1 MTKKKCGFKQSKNRK
16 YFKGVSP
23 SFLSKNRIFYQQC
36 LFRKL
41 DQKRSFF
48 DILERKE
55 WLLDP
60 KKWSFKKSK
69 KSKFFKGV
77 SPWFLS
83 ENRIFDQGNC
93 LGKLSHKA
101 LFLDVLDRKECLDQ
115 KKCGFKQSKNR
126 KYFKGV
132 SPSFLSKNRIFYQQ
146 CLFRKLDQ
154 KRSFFDI
161 LERKEWLLDPKKW
174 SFKKSKKSKFFKGV
188 SPWFLSENRIFD
200 QGNCLGKLSHKA
212 LFLDVLDR
220 KECFLDHKHSFKN
233 SKNRKFFQGG

>member
-1 MTKKKCGFKQSKNRK
+1 MFYQGCLFRKLYQKRSIFYILERKEWLLDQKKCGFKQPKNRK

-23 SFLSKNRIFYQQC
+23 SFLAKNWIFYQQS

-83 ENRIFDQGNC
+83 KNRIFDQGNF
-93 LGKLSHKA
+93 LGKLSHKT
-101 LFLDVLDRKECLDQ
+101 
-115 KKCGFKQSKNR
+115 
-126 KYFKGV
+126 
-132 SPSFLSKNRIFYQQ
+132 
-146 CLFRKLDQ
+146 
-154 KRSFFDI
+154 
-161 LERKEWLLDPKKW
+161 
-174 SFKKSKKSKFFKGV
+174 
-188 SPWFLSENRIFD
+188 
-200 QGNCLGKLSHKA
+200 

-220 KECFLDHKHSFKN
+220 KECFLDHIHSFKN

>member
-1 MTKKKCGFKQSKNRK
+1 M
-16 YFKGVSP
+16 
-23 SFLSKNRIFYQQC
+23 FYQGC

-41 DQKRSFF
+41 YHKRSIFY
-48 DILERKE
+48 ILERKE
-55 WLLDP
+55 WL
-60 KKWSFKKSK
+60 
-69 KSKFFKGV
+69 
-77 SPWFLS
+77 
-83 ENRIFDQGNC
+83 
-93 LGKLSHKA
+93 
-101 LFLDVLDRKECLDQ
+101 LDQ

-146 CLFRKLDQ
+146 SLFRKLDQ

-161 LERKEWLLDPKKW
+161 LERKEWSLDPKKW

-188 SPWFLSENRIFD
+188 SPWFLSKNRIFD
-200 QGNCLGKLSHKA
+200 QGNFWGKLSHKA

-220 KECFLDHKHSFKN
+220 KECFLDDIHSFKN

>member
-1 MTKKKCGFKQSKNRK
+1 M
-16 YFKGVSP
+16 
-23 SFLSKNRIFYQQC
+23 FYQGC

-41 DQKRSFF
+41 YQKRSIFY
-48 DILERKE
+48 ILERKE
-55 WLLDP
+55 WL
-60 KKWSFKKSK
+60 
-69 KSKFFKGV
+69 
-77 SPWFLS
+77 
-83 ENRIFDQGNC
+83 
-93 LGKLSHKA
+93 
-101 LFLDVLDRKECLDQ
+101 LDQ

-174 SFKKSKKSKFFKGV
+174 SFKKSK
-188 SPWFLSENRIFD
+188 SPRFLSKNRIFD
-200 QGNCLGKLSHKA
+200 QGNVLGKLSHKA

>member
-1 MTKKKCGFKQSKNRK
+1 MFLDVLDRKECFLDHKNSFKKFKNRKFFQGVSPWFLSKNRIFYQGCLFRKLYQKRSIFYILERKEGLLDQKKWGFKQSENRK
-16 YFKGVSP
+16 YLKGVSP
-23 SFLSKNRIFYQQC
+23 SFLSKNRIFYQQG

-55 WLLDP
+55 WLLDS

-83 ENRIFDQGNC
+83 KNRIFDQG
-93 LGKLSHKA
+93 
-101 LFLDVLDRKECLDQ
+101 
-115 KKCGFKQSKNR
+115 
-126 KYFKGV
+126 
-132 SPSFLSKNRIFYQQ
+132 
-146 CLFRKLDQ
+146 
-154 KRSFFDI
+154 
-161 LERKEWLLDPKKW
+161 
-174 SFKKSKKSKFFKGV
+174 KF
-188 SPWFLSENRIFD
+188 
-200 QGNCLGKLSHKA
+200 LGKLSHKA